1 MGSSA
6 SLSTPTTA
14 TRFLRAPEGRAL
26 PGAAADGQGK
36 LMEIASRGGMMLAQ
50 ARRTTLVHDGD
61 GHFDRIVDACRG
73 ARTEI
78 CMEMYQVRRDPI
90 GHRIMTALASAAGRG
105 VTVRLLV
112 DPMGSGRIADWLPPL
127 RRRGVDIRWYSP
139 WRPWNHPLRRSHR
152 KLFIFDGRTATI
164 GGINLA
170 GEFSQRCHGARA
182 WRDVGLWT
190 EGPVVSV
197 FRAQFEAAWTGEGKG
212 ASGRMIEAV
221 RGADCLVAVAG
232 GRDGRCGHGAAYLA
246 MADAAD
252 EELALATPYFIPN
265 RPFRSALKRAALRGV
280 RVTVL
285 VPRLCDI
292 SWFKH
297 AGRRFYRDLLDSG
310 VRILEHS
317 DRMVHAK
324 VGVVDGCVAAVGSVN
339 LNRRSFH
346 GNAETLLLTAH
357 RRTVSEV
364 SDLIA
369 DEAGGSA
376 EVLSSL
382 RWPSHPD
389 RRRLAELFA
398 APVGLVF

>member
-1 MGSSA
+1 
-6 SLSTPTTA
+6 
-14 TRFLRAPEGRAL
+14 
-26 PGAAADGQGK
+26 
-36 LMEIASRGGMMLAQ
+36 
-50 ARRTTLVHDGD
+50 
-61 GHFDRIVDACRG
+61 
-73 ARTEI
+73 
-78 CMEMYQVRRDPI
+78 MYQIRRDPI

-112 DPMGSGRIADWLPPL
+112 DPVGSGRIADWLPPL
-127 RRRGVDIRWYSP
+127 RARGVDILWYSP
-139 WRPWNHPLRRSHR
+139 WRPWNHPLRRTHR
-152 KLFIFDGRTATI
+152 KLFIVDGRTAAI

-170 GEFSQRCHGARA
+170 GEFSQRCHGAQA

-212 ASGRMIEAV
+212 AAGRLIEAD
-221 RGADCLVAVAG
+221 RGADTLVAVAG

-246 MADAAD
+246 MAEAAE
-252 EELALATPYFIPN
+252 EELTLATPYFIPN
-265 RPFRSALKRAALRGV
+265 KPFRSALKRAAMRGV

-297 AGRRFYRDLLDSG
+297 AGRRHYGSLLAAG
-310 VRILEHS
+310 VEIRERS

-324 VGVVDGCVAAVGSVN
+324 VGVADGCLAAIGSVN

-346 GNAETLLLTAH
+346 GNAETLVFTSEP
-357 RRTVSEV
+357 RVVSEIH
-364 SDLIA
+364 DLITT
-369 DEAGGSA
+369 EAGPA
-376 EVLSSL
+376 VEPLTTL
-382 RWPSHPD
+382 RWPRHPD
-389 RRRLAELFA
+389 RRRLRELAA